1 MESESELTTRIVLR
15 RSTELSPQEAF
26 QLLEKDDIVM
36 TAVPRVWPEADEI
49 YLFKP
54 DEESNAG
61 KLC

>member
-1 MESESELTTRIVLR
+1 MESESELTTRIVLH

-26 QLLEKDDIVM
+26 QLLEKDDIVT
-36 TAVPRVWPEADEI
+36 TAVPPVRPKAGEI

-61 KLC
+61 KL